1 MITLFV
7 WVCAGCFLLLG
18 CVSVA
23 VGLDCLGALF
33 DDALVWAFDC
43 LFRIFG
49 VCCVIACF
57 VVCGL
62 TLRV

>member
-18 CVSVA
+18 CVSVP
-23 VGLDCLGALF
+23 VGLGCLGALF
-33 DDALVWAFDC
+33 DDTLVWAFGC

-49 VCCVIACF
+49 KF
-57 VVCGL
+57 VV
-62 TLRV
+62 